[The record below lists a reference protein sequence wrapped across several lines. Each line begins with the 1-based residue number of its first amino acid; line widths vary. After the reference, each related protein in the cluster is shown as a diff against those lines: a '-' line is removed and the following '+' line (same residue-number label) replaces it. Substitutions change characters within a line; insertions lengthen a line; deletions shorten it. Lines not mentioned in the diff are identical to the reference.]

1 MEQVAEWRAEKKAL
15 EVKQDTGWPTKAP
28 IPVPRCWDD
37 AIDVEEHCQPLLNS
51 VTLSAHLQEVR
62 EEKRKNQLLYEKE
75 MRENKL
81 KFDDYLANT
90 EALER
95 KLTSAAE
102 QASQRSQGNTH
113 PKTPY
118 IPAEEA
124 FEQAGASLKEFHE
137 GLAEIIARE
146 ERKAKMKRAAP
157 KPKAKHRTKKQTKA
171 NPKTKTKTKPKPKS
185 PAVPLPY
192 RLTVWTP
199 SDLMGEEGQTVAFP
213 SKMEAFAAFRD
224 LQRQNLAGRA
234 LIRWFGQ
241 ELMRYDGLASDEI
254 EWNDKKPNPFR
265 LTLWV
270 MSDKLR
276 ENGQTLSFNTKIE
289 AYAAFKDL
297 RNQDLGVVCA
307 VMTED
312 GDDIMRWDVM
322 TDDDVHWTMEEA
334 EADALDQAY
343 AGISARTIAL
353 R

>member
-1 MEQVAEWRAEKKAL
+1 MRAEGK
-15 EVKQDTGWPTKAP
+15 EVLGWQYTSQDTQQHW
-28 IPVPRCWDD
+28 
-37 AIDVEEHCQPLLNS
+37 
-51 VTLSAHLQEVR
+51 VR
-62 EEKRKNQLLYEKE
+62 N
-75 MRENKL
+75 
-81 KFDDYLANT
+81 
-90 EALER
+90 
-95 KLTSAAE
+95 
-102 QASQRSQGNTH
+102 
-113 PKTPY
+113 
-118 IPAEEA
+118 
-124 FEQAGASLKEFHE
+124 
-137 GLAEIIARE
+137 
-146 ERKAKMKRAAP
+146 
-157 KPKAKHRTKKQTKA
+157 PKAYESWGAKETSQTKA
-171 NPKTKTKTKPKPKS
+171 EPKPTATAPMGERLFPLVGGHLSDMTPKITGMLLGLPDAEVTRLLGDEVALKQKVEEAAVVLGEYREAKAKPKVKPEPKPKTKTKTKPQPKS